1 MQKVTL
7 LLLMMSASLVAADL
21 TGKWACEVQTDAG
34 SGSPRFE
41 FQQSGEKLKGKYSG
55 QLGDADVEGTV
66 NGSVVKWSFGVQ
78 GSSVVYDGKI
88 EGAELKGK
96 VDLAGQ
102 ATGTF
107 SCRKQ

>member
-1 MQKVTL
+1 MQKL
-7 LLLMMSASLVAADL
+7 IPILMLAASLSAADL
-21 TGKWACEVQTDAG
+21 SGKWACEVQTDAG
-34 SGSPRFE
+34 SGSPSFE
-41 FQQSGEKLKGKYSG
+41 FQQTGEKLKGKYSG

-66 NGSVVKWSFGVQ
+66 QGSTATWSFGVQ
-78 GSSVVYDGKI
+78 GSSVVYQGKL

-107 SCRKQ
+107 VCRKQ